1 MATWLPFFCN
11 NLLFPINWNSLFR
24 AESQDTQKMVQF
36 SIPKRDAVHYC
47 DTADPEGGRIF
58 VVKGRLIDWVAYSS
72 ANKA

>member
-1 MATWLPFFCN
+1 
-11 NLLFPINWNSLFR
+11 
-24 AESQDTQKMVQF
+24 MVQF